1 MKKYFG
7 LWSILAIAFIVF
19 FLYSFVGS
27 KSLFGFELKSSKLSQ
42 SVIVQ
47 VDSLSVLNADTD
59 SIMENINIKSVFPQ
73 PVDTSSQTILFIGD
87 SMLDGLS
94 PRLAAYAKRSGHS
107 LYSVI
112 WYSSNTEQWGKSH
125 RLTEYICKLHPSY
138 IFICLGANELF
149 VKDIKEKRTGYVKS
163 ILNEIDTIPFV
174 WIGPPNW
181 KEDTG
186 INDML
191 KENLPQGTF
200 FVSNGMKFDRR
211 KDGAHPTAESACM
224 WMDSVARWMPNNS
237 IHPIRLTLPDVKTA
251 RPNRVFVHYPEK

>member
-59 SIMENINIKSVFPQ
+59 SIMENVNIKSVFPQ

-163 ILNEIDTIPFV
+163 ILNEIDTIPSFLLVVRLKTPSSFV
-174 WIGPPNW
+174 VVPEI
-181 KEDTG
+181 K
-186 INDML
+186 L
-191 KENLPQGTF
+191 
-200 FVSNGMKFDRR
+200 
-211 KDGAHPTAESACM
+211 ESADNERTVAPTM
-224 WMDSVARWMPNNS
+224 GLLSVS
-237 IHPIRLTLPDVKTA
+237 KTF
-251 RPNRVFVHYPEK
+251 PLMFCP